1 MNDIT
6 IPKNIEHLDVSVLVP
21 YAQNSRTH
29 SNEQIDQ
36 ISASIKEFGFTNPI
50 LIDENGGIIA
60 GHGRVMAAKSM
71 GLKQVPCLRLAH
83 LSENQKRAYV
93 IADNKLALNAGW
105 DETVLKLEL
114 QALMDDGFDL
124 GLTGFS
130 FDEFKDIK
138 SEDESGGLTEA
149 DDVPDIPEKP
159 VSKLGDVWQL
169 GGHRVMCG
177 DSTSM
182 AAFSQLMG
190 EDKADIMFTDPPY
203 NVAYNSKLAG
213 SIKNDDMGN
222 DEFKKFLLGFY
233 TCAFNVMKP
242 GASAYIFHADT
253 EGLNFRAA
261 FTEAGFKLSGC
272 LIWQKDSLVL
282 GRSDFQWQHEPCLY
296 GWKPGASHRWFGGR
310 KETTII
316 KYGNKSPIRKR
327 EDGNWVVEVGDSILV
342 VSGDARIEEFP
353 SSVIFHEKPRRS
365 ENHPT
370 MKPVTLVEKFL
381 RFSARASDIVIDAF
395 GGSGSTL
402 IAAERSGMKARLME
416 LDDKYVDVI
425 INRWQD
431 FTGKTATLVAT
442 GQTFEQV
449 KAERLNG

>member
-1 MNDIT
+1 MNNIT
-6 IPKNIEHLDVSVLVP
+6 IPQNIEQLDVSVLVP

-105 DETVLKLEL
+105 DDTVLKLEL

-159 VSKLGDVWQL
+159 ASKLGDVWQL

-182 AAFSQLMG
+182 TAFAQLMG

-213 SIKNDDMGN
+213 SIKNDDMAN

-253 EGLNFRAA
+253 EGLNFRSA

-327 EDGNWVVEVGDSILV
+327 EDGNWVIEVGDSILV
-342 VSGDARIEEFP
+342 VSGEARIEEFP

-416 LDDKYVDVI
+416 LDEKYVDVI

-431 FTGKTATLVAT
+431 FTGKTATLIAT

>member
-1 MNDIT
+1 
-6 IPKNIEHLDVSVLVP
+6 
-21 YAQNSRTH
+21 
-29 SNEQIDQ
+29 
-36 ISASIKEFGFTNPI
+36 
-50 LIDENGGIIA
+50 
-60 GHGRVMAAKSM
+60 
-71 GLKQVPCLRLAH
+71 
-83 LSENQKRAYV
+83 
-93 IADNKLALNAGW
+93 
-105 DETVLKLEL
+105 
-114 QALMDDGFDL
+114 
-124 GLTGFS
+124 
-130 FDEFKDIK
+130 
-138 SEDESGGLTEA
+138 
-149 DDVPDIPEKP
+149 
-159 VSKLGDVWQL
+159 
-169 GGHRVMCG
+169 MCG

-182 AAFSQLMG
+182 ASFSQLMG
-190 EDKADIMFTDPPY
+190 DDKADIMFTDPPY

-213 SIKNDDMGN
+213 SIKNDDMEN
-222 DEFKKFLLGFY
+222 AEFKKFLLGFY
-233 TCAFNVMKP
+233 RCAFNVMKP

-316 KYGNKSPIRKR
+316 KYGQKSPIRKR
-327 EDGNWVVEVGDSILV
+327 EDGNWVIEVGDSILV
-342 VSGDARIEEFP
+342 VSGEARIEEFP

-381 RFSARASDIVIDAF
+381 RFSARSSDIVIDAF

-416 LDDKYVDVI
+416 LDEKYVDVI

-431 FTGKTATLVAT
+431 FTGKTATLIAT
-442 GQTFEQV
+442 GETFEQV